1 MLYTYAAELNSLNTV
16 GDALF
21 TEIINPAV
29 LIFSSAAFVWFLY
42 GVLNF
47 YIAKLKSDE
56 DGVKKGKMHMLYG
69 LIGVAIIYSASGIFD
84 FFYGLFLK

>member
-29 LIFSSAAFVWFLY
+29 LIFSSAAFV
-42 GVLNF
+42 
-47 YIAKLKSDE
+47 
-56 DGVKKGKMHMLYG
+56 
-69 LIGVAIIYSASGIFD
+69 
-84 FFYGLFLK
+84 